1 MAVFWSLQLNLPTSK
16 GIEELLGMGSQAI
29 NEYVELN
36 RLTKPMHMSLSEQPM
51 EVVECFTK

>member
-1 MAVFWSLQLNLPTSK
+1 MAVFWSLQLNLPTSG